1 LGYAATPFAEAKAA
15 ETSNTSSHIQ
25 AFSNQ
30 ALFDALE
37 KDGHNIN
44 DIFSKDEIKK
54 YKAEDQLRQGKTTL
68 VDHGNGKS
76 TLYLSSAYTKTI
88 VALAAEQ

>member
-1 LGYAATPFAEAKAA
+1 MKKILFATLAARAITMGYAATPYADAKAA
-15 ETSNTSSHIQ
+15 ETSNASSHMQ

-44 DIFSKDEIKK
+44 DIF
-54 YKAEDQLRQGKTTL
+54 T
-68 VDHGNGKS
+68 
-76 TLYLSSAYTKTI
+76 
-88 VALAAEQ
+88 